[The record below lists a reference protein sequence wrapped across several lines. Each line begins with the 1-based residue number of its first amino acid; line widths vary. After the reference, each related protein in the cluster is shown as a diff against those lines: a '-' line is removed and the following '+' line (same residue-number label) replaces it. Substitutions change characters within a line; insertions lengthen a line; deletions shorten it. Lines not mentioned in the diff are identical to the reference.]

1 MSKDKKVQDELQSL
15 DQQIG
20 QRLRYFRQLSGI
32 SQRDLGARIGCSFQQ
47 VQKYESGKNRIS
59 APRLVMVSRA
69 LGVSSE
75 VLVASGQQAAES
87 KDAFENPLLK
97 DIASLPPKKQK
108 IVQKLISVLKEL

>member
-1 MSKDKKVQDELQSL
+1 MSKDKKVLEELQSL

-32 SQRDLGARIGCSFQQ
+32 SQRELGSRIGCSFQQ

-59 APRLVMVSRA
+59 APRLMLASGA
-69 LGVSSE
+69 LGVATDVFMTE
-75 VLVASGQQAAES
+75 AGQAAET
-87 KDAFENPLLK
+87 KEVLKNPLLK
-97 DIASLPPKKQK
+97 EIADLPPKKQK

>member
-32 SQRDLGARIGCSFQQ
+32 SQRDLGTRIGCSFQQ

-75 VLVASGQQAAES
+75 ALVASEDKVRIKTS
-87 KDAFENPLLK
+87 KGIEILELNPHRGV
-97 DIASLPPKKQK
+97 KK
-108 IVQKLISVLKEL
+108 L